1 MNGHFRSNPCEQST
15 TDGETPLLDGSVLSE
30 AEKAA
35 RWDRALDFLAA
46 AIADSI
52 AEEILGAE
60 AFGRGERSSDRPPHG
75 GGAS

>member
-1 MNGHFRSNPCEQST
+1 MNGALPGDPCEHST
-15 TDGETPLLDGSVLSE
+15 TDGETPLLDGSALSDE
-30 AEKAA
+30 EKAA

-60 AFGRGERSSDRPPHG
+60 AFGRGERSSDPPPHG